1 MLHNATFDNVT
12 YEVETNNDDGYCTRL
27 VMSDGR
33 TFQLDRPENTNC
45 ILENYKL
52 CHFHYDEF
60 PNFSNDLQRQLRL
73 SHDLEKNTSLL
84 RITSALLP
92 DKHISCVRQLLL
104 AGITPFPYKVAKA
117 LDSSIYRN
125 LEFDVWNEVRK
136 ELKWSNWYNGGLDF
150 KVSERGAG

>member
-1 MLHNATFDNVT
+1 MHSSPFFSFYLFFLAICYEILYGDLFKLPDISFAVEQMLHNATFDNVT
-12 YEVETNNDDGYCTRL
+12 YEVEANDDGYCTRL

-60 PNFSNDLQRQLRL
+60 PTFSNDLQRQLRL

-104 AGITPFPYKVAKA
+104 AGK
-117 LDSSIYRN
+117 
-125 LEFDVWNEVRK
+125 
-136 ELKWSNWYNGGLDF
+136 
-150 KVSERGAG
+150 